1 MCLGEML
8 FLKRVKRATNNTKS
22 QRALGNK
29 ALLLLML
36 WVSGGGEVKVKRS
49 LRALAQ
55 GEISAGTEK
64 RQ

>member
-36 WVSGGGEVKVKRS
+36 WVSGGEVKVKRS

-55 GEISAGTEK
+55 GEISAETK
-64 RQ
+64 KMQ